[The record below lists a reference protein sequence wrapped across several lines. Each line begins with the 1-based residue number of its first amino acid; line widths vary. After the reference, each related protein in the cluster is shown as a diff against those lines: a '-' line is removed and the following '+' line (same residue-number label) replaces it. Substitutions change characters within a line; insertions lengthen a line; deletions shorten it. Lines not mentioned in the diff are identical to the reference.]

1 MEYQIESLYCQYIK
15 AVKKS
20 NLTLS
25 YTSLPNQEGL
35 SGGDSWVD
43 IKLCHWVPKV
53 PFVMRRID
61 FTIVYFYLK
70 YESKVLN
77 SQQW

>member
-1 MEYQIESLYCQYIK
+1 MFTRKLKSVELEIDGLKDVEDVEY
-15 AVKKS
+15 
-20 NLTLS
+20 
-25 YTSLPNQEGL
+25 G
-35 SGGDSWVD
+35 VD

-70 YESKVLN
+70 YEK
-77 SQQW
+77 